1 MILQFDIHLDG
12 FDLYHFQI
20 ISFRCKYCAI
30 NVNSLFRCIFLFH
43 NCFAYQNIYS
53 IHHRK
58 NTLRFFR
65 CHTITILWTFL
76 LGKVQFSQE
85 ARCTSWPELITQAAV
100 ISRKAFN
107 VKLGLRRPVG
117 DRGANRGC
125 VCLIYNS
132 RASQPALA
140 NVYTPFFFQNWREA
154 NDFLSSH
161 AGVENKNTYC
171 PLLGILPA
179 THPIFPR
186 VVLSFASYFIV
197 SSFFASFINCID
209 DGKIFNLITSWH
221 CRHSVEEYSNT
232 GVTVNIASKSPMMI
246 RECKILQFERSIRL

>member
-1 MILQFDIHLDG
+1 MPPTRHAPHQHTQPPNRAADPSSTRSPVAASRFVPDTDVRAPIRNKRRKIISKNDRTSYCSSTENLYNMILQFDIHLDG

-30 NVNSLFRCIFLFH
+30 NANSLFRCIFLFH

-140 NVYTPFFFQNWREA
+140 NVYTPFFFQN
-154 NDFLSSH
+154 
-161 AGVENKNTYC
+161 
-171 PLLGILPA
+171 
-179 THPIFPR
+179 
-186 VVLSFASYFIV
+186 
-197 SSFFASFINCID
+197 
-209 DGKIFNLITSWH
+209 
-221 CRHSVEEYSNT
+221 
-232 GVTVNIASKSPMMI
+232 
-246 RECKILQFERSIRL
+246 